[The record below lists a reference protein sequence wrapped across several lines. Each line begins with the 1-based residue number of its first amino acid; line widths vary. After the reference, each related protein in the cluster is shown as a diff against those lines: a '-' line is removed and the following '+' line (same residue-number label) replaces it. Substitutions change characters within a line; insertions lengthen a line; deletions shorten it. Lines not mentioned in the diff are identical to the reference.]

1 MRLIHG
7 AAKLVAAT
15 VLAVLVLAAPA
26 GAVIGGASDTAKQY
40 ANVGV
45 LQL

>member
-26 GAVIGGASDTAKQY
+26 GAVIGGTSDTNNQ
-40 ANVGV
+40 
-45 LQL
+45 